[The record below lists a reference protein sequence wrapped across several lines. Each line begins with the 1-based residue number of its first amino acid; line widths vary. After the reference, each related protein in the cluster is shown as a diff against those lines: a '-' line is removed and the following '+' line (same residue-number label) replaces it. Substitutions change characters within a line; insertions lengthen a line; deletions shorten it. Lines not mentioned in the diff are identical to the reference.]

1 MKRNGPGASF
11 DAARPDQPGVGRRLW
26 RMLRKNR
33 KYWLIPVVG
42 TLILLALLLILGG
55 STAAPFIH
63 PLF

>member
-1 MKRNGPGASF
+1 MKRNGLGASYG
-11 DAARPDQPGVGRRLW
+11 AARSDQPGVVRQLW

-33 KYWLIPVVG
+33 KYWLIPVIG

-55 STAAPFIH
+55 STAAPFIY